1 MVIVEVDRVGSSLLD
16 CPIPLGVCSQ
26 RINEVDREAR
36 IRMAKKTEKT
46 ASESDETRLKKKVAA
61 KVAENKSPK
70 GDEALRS
77 LQKRLRRTQRKRRAL
92 ALRKKNSAS
101 QKTAAP
107 AAK

>member
-1 MVIVEVDRVGSSLLD
+1 MEIVEVDRVGSSLLD
-16 CPIPLGVCSQ
+16 CQIPLGVCSQ

-46 ASESDETRLKKKVAA
+46 ASESDETRLKKKVA
-61 KVAENKSPK
+61 ENKSPK

-77 LQKRLRRTQRKRRAL
+77 LQKRLRRAQRKRRAL

-101 QKTAAP
+101 KKTAAP

>member
-1 MVIVEVDRVGSSLLD
+1 
-16 CPIPLGVCSQ
+16 
-26 RINEVDREAR
+26 
-36 IRMAKKTEKT
+36 MAKKT

-61 KVAENKSPK
+61 KLADNKSPK
-70 GDEALRS
+70 EDEALRS

-101 QKTAAP
+101 KKTAAP

>member
-1 MVIVEVDRVGSSLLD
+1 
-16 CPIPLGVCSQ
+16 
-26 RINEVDREAR
+26 
-36 IRMAKKTEKT
+36 MAKKM

-61 KVAENKSPK
+61 KLADNKSPK
-70 GDEALRS
+70 EDEALRS

-101 QKTAAP
+101 KKTAAP